1 MTVESEEAGLTD
13 LLIRWEELRERG
25 ESIPVEEL
33 CAGHSELVDALRHRI
48 DALKAMAT
56 LIGSTVP
63 RPDADGG
70 AAPVPPPPRQSA
82 TCVAEYREFRFHA
95 EGGLGEVFVAHGEDL
110 NRDVAMKFIKAQRV
124 HDPDCQRR
132 FFQEAEIT
140 GRLEHPGIVPVYS
153 LGHDGDG
160 SPCYAMRFIR
170 GRTLEDA
177 IQEFHGAGGPGPAGR
192 PHQLR
197 GLIKRLV
204 AVCNTIAYAHSRGV
218 LHRDL
223 KPKNIM
229 LDKYDETLVVDWGLA
244 RPFGRSEAD
253 RALGEQ
259 TLTPSSGNSGSGSPT
274 AGVVGTPAYMSPEQA
289 DGRWDLVGPPSDV
302 YSLGATLYVLLTG
315 RAPFEGR
322 HLGEVLDRVRRGE
335 FPPPRQVRPRVP
347 GPLDAV
353 CRKSM
358 ALKIEDRYP
367 TALALAEDLE
377 RWLADEPVTAYRDPL
392 AVRLAR
398 WGRRHR
404 TAAVSA
410 TALLVMA
417 AAAMTVTTVLVE
429 RQKREVVRQKTLAEV
444 NYRYAR
450 DAVDQM
456 LTKVG
461 EVDLADVPQME
472 PVRRK
477 LLEEARRFYLAFLG
491 QRGDDPATR
500 LEAGRAH
507 RRLGDIQEM
516 LGDHVGAEQSYR
528 QALGLHRPLGE
539 ESPAEPAFRQDLASD
554 LSRIGV
560 VLKKANR
567 FQEAERALRA
577 ALDLR
582 VQLAAEAPDGLDR
595 RQALADALY
604 QWGAL
609 MARLPGKR
617 REDEQAYREALALQQ
632 QLVEDS
638 RASPE
643 FLREKARYLNNL
655 GMLLEGD
662 GRLDQ
667 AEDAYRE
674 ALEIQEALLER
685 EPTVPGHR
693 WHLARTS
700 NNLGVLLLAE
710 GRLPDAEAA
719 ARKALKLQEAL
730 AAEFP
735 DVPAYAQELV
745 AAQDNLGLILQAR
758 APGEAEREYRKALK
772 RLESLAARWTNMPD
786 IPYQMA
792 ITNLNL
798 AFLLE
803 PSDPA
808 EAERTYHQA
817 LEIQDRLVAR
827 FPDVPEYECALGR
840 TLHDL
845 SFLLCSRTDFRGAR
859 RLLDQAIRHLRAALE
874 ANPRNAAYHEYLG
887 DSLGLFAKTLVQLG
901 EHGEAAEAAEQV
913 PGVRP
918 EALEQHLR
926 AAALLTKCVGLASAD
941 RHLADAKR
949 RDLEKK
955 YAYRAVK
962 ILRSAVQQGL
972 LKDVRGLDQEDFD
985 PLRERD
991 DFKALRET
999 LETRAKVGVG

>member
-1 MTVESEEAGLTD
+1 
-13 LLIRWEELRERG
+13 
-25 ESIPVEEL
+25 
-33 CAGHSELVDALRHRI
+33 
-48 DALKAMAT
+48 
-56 LIGSTVP
+56 
-63 RPDADGG
+63 
-70 AAPVPPPPRQSA
+70 
-82 TCVAEYREFRFHA
+82 
-95 EGGLGEVFVAHGEDL
+95 
-110 NRDVAMKFIKAQRV
+110 
-124 HDPDCQRR
+124 
-132 FFQEAEIT
+132 
-140 GRLEHPGIVPVYS
+140 
-153 LGHDGDG
+153 
-160 SPCYAMRFIR
+160 
-170 GRTLEDA
+170 
-177 IQEFHGAGGPGPAGR
+177 
-192 PHQLR
+192 
-197 GLIKRLV
+197 
-204 AVCNTIAYAHSRGV
+204 
-218 LHRDL
+218 
-223 KPKNIM
+223 
-229 LDKYDETLVVDWGLA
+229 
-244 RPFGRSEAD
+244 
-253 RALGEQ
+253 
-259 TLTPSSGNSGSGSPT
+259 
-274 AGVVGTPAYMSPEQA
+274 
-289 DGRWDLVGPPSDV
+289 
-302 YSLGATLYVLLTG
+302 VLLTG

-322 HLGEVLDRVRRGE
+322 HVGEVLDRVRRGE
-335 FPPPRQVRPRVP
+335 FPPPRQVRPWVP
-347 GPLDAV
+347 RPLDAV
-353 CRKSM
+353 CRKAM
-358 ALKIEDRYP
+358 ALKIEDRYA
-367 TALALAEDLE
+367 TALVLADDLE
-377 RWLADEPVTAYRDPL
+377 RWLADEPVTAYREPL

-410 TALLVMA
+410 TALLVMT

-528 QALGLHRPLGE
+528 QALGLHRPLVE

-554 LSRIGV
+554 HSRIGV

-567 FQEAERALRA
+567 FQEAEHALRA

-582 VQLAAEAPDGLDR
+582 VQLAAEAPDRLDR

-638 RASPE
+638 RARPE

-655 GMLLEGD
+655 GMLLAGD

-667 AEDAYRE
+667 AEDAFRE
-674 ALEIQEALLER
+674 ALEIQEVLLER
-685 EPTVPGHR
+685 EPAVPGHR

-700 NNLGVLLLAE
+700 NNLGVLLLTE

-745 AAQDNLGLILQAR
+745 AAQANLGLILQAR
-758 APGEAEREYRKALK
+758 APEEAEREYRKALK
-772 RLESLAARWTNMPD
+772 RLESLAARWPNMPD
-786 IPYQMA
+786 IPYRTA
-792 ITNLNL
+792 LTYLNL
-798 AFLLE
+798 AVLLAKG
-803 PSDPA
+803 DPA

-845 SFLLCSRTDFRGAR
+845 SFLLCSRTDFQGAR

-874 ANPRNAAYHEYLG
+874 ANPQSASYHEYLG

-901 EHGEAAEAAEQV
+901 EHGEAADAAEEV
-913 PGVRP
+913 SGVQP
-918 EALEQHLR
+918 EALEQRLR
-926 AAALLTKCVGLASAD
+926 AAALLTQCASLAAAD
-941 RHLADAKR
+941 RHLADSER
-949 RDLEKK
+949 RDLETK
-955 YAYRAVK
+955 YGYRAVK
-962 ILRSAVQQGL
+962 LLRNAVHQGL
-972 LKDVRGLDQEDFD
+972 LKDVRPLDLPDFA

-999 LETRAKVGVG
+999 LETRARVGVG

>member
-1 MTVESEEAGLTD
+1 MPTTAVRRPGPAAPEAIGH
-13 LLIRWEELRERG
+13 LRRG
-25 ESIPVEEL
+25 
-33 CAGHSELVDALRHRI
+33 
-48 DALKAMAT
+48 
-56 LIGSTVP
+56 VP
-63 RPDADGG
+63 RISLPCRGG
-70 AAPVPPPPRQSA
+70 TGRGLHGPWRGLEPRRGAEVPQ
-82 TCVAEYREFRFHA
+82 
-95 EGGLGEVFVAHGEDL
+95 
-110 NRDVAMKFIKAQRV
+110 AQRV

-253 RALGEQ
+253 RALGEE

-322 HLGEVLDRVRRGE
+322 HIGEVLDRVRRGE

-507 RRLGDIQEM
+507 RHLGDIQEM

-528 QALGLHRPLGE
+528 QALGLHQPLVE

-554 LSRIGV
+554 SSRIGV

-567 FQEAERALRA
+567 FQEAERAFRA

-609 MARLPGKR
+609 M
-617 REDEQAYREALALQQ
+617 
-632 QLVEDS
+632 
-638 RASPE
+638 RACPAS
-643 FLREKARYLNNL
+643 A
-655 GMLLEGD
+655 
-662 GRLDQ
+662 
-667 AEDAYRE
+667 
-674 ALEIQEALLER
+674 
-685 EPTVPGHR
+685 
-693 WHLARTS
+693 ARTS
-700 NNLGVLLLAE
+700 RRTARRSSSSSSSSKTRGPDPSSCARRPGISITWACCWRATAGSTRPRTPS
-710 GRLPDAEAA
+710 GRPWRSRRRCWSESRPSRATAGTW
-719 ARKALKLQEAL
+719 RGPRTTWGSCSWPKA
-730 AAEFP
+730 
-735 DVPAYAQELV
+735 
-745 AAQDNLGLILQAR
+745 G
-758 APGEAEREYRKALK
+758 
-772 RLESLAARWTNMPD
+772 
-786 IPYQMA
+786 
-792 ITNLNL
+792 
-798 AFLLE
+798 
-803 PSDPA
+803 
-808 EAERTYHQA
+808 
-817 LEIQDRLVAR
+817 
-827 FPDVPEYECALGR
+827 
-840 TLHDL
+840 
-845 SFLLCSRTDFRGAR
+845 SRTPKPPPAR
-859 RLLDQAIRHLRAALE
+859 L
-874 ANPRNAAYHEYLG
+874 
-887 DSLGLFAKTLVQLG
+887 
-901 EHGEAAEAAEQV
+901 
-913 PGVRP
+913 
-918 EALEQHLR
+918 
-926 AAALLTKCVGLASAD
+926 
-941 RHLADAKR
+941 
-949 RDLEKK
+949 
-955 YAYRAVK
+955 
-962 ILRSAVQQGL
+962 
-972 LKDVRGLDQEDFD
+972 
-985 PLRERD
+985 
-991 DFKALRET
+991 
-999 LETRAKVGVG
+999 

>member
-1 MTVESEEAGLTD
+1 MIVESEEAGLTD

-25 ESIPVEEL
+25 QSIPVEEL

-48 DALKAMAT
+48 DALKAMAP
-56 LIGSTVP
+56 LIGPTVP

-70 AAPVPPPPRQSA
+70 AAAPVPPPPRQSA

-95 EGGLGEVFVAHGEDL
+95 EGGLGEVFMAHGEDL
-110 NRDVAMKFIKAQRV
+110 NRDVALKFIKTQRV

-253 RALGEQ
+253 RALGEE
-259 TLTPSSGNSGSGSPT
+259 TLTPSSGSSGSGSPT

-322 HLGEVLDRVRRGE
+322 HVGEVLDRVRRGE
-335 FPPPRQVRPRVP
+335 FPPPRQVRPWVP
-347 GPLDAV
+347 GSLDAV

-377 RWLADEPVTAYRDPL
+377 HWLADEPVTAYRDPL
-392 AVRLAR
+392 GVRLAR

-477 LLEEARRFYLAFLG
+477 LLEEARQFYLAFLG

-528 QALGLHRPLGE
+528 QALGLHQPLVE

-554 LSRIGV
+554 SSQIGV

-582 VQLAAEAPDGLDR
+582 VQLAVEAPDCLDR

-609 MARLPGKR
+609 R
-617 REDEQAYREALALQQ
+617 
-632 QLVEDS
+632 
-638 RASPE
+638 RASP
-643 FLREKARYLNNL
+643 AS
-655 GMLLEGD
+655 
-662 GRLDQ
+662 
-667 AEDAYRE
+667 
-674 ALEIQEALLER
+674 
-685 EPTVPGHR
+685 T
-693 WHLARTS
+693 ARTS
-700 NNLGVLLLAE
+700 RRTA
-710 GRLPDAEAA
+710 
-719 ARKALKLQEAL
+719 KLSSSSSSSSKTR
-730 AAEFP
+730 
-735 DVPAYAQELV
+735 
-745 AAQDNLGLILQAR
+745 G
-758 APGEAEREYRKALK
+758 PG
-772 RLESLAARWTNMPD
+772 
-786 IPYQMA
+786 
-792 ITNLNL
+792 
-798 AFLLE
+798 
-803 PSDPA
+803 PSS
-808 EAERTYHQA
+808 
-817 LEIQDRLVAR
+817 
-827 FPDVPEYECALGR
+827 C
-840 TLHDL
+840 
-845 SFLLCSRTDFRGAR
+845 AR
-859 RLLDQAIRHLRAALE
+859 RLGI
-874 ANPRNAAYHEYLG
+874 
-887 DSLGLFAKTLVQLG
+887 SIT
-901 EHGEAAEAAEQV
+901 
-913 PGVRP
+913 
-918 EALEQHLR
+918 
-926 AAALLTKCVGLASAD
+926 
-941 RHLADAKR
+941 
-949 RDLEKK
+949 
-955 YAYRAVK
+955 
-962 ILRSAVQQGL
+962 
-972 LKDVRGLDQEDFD
+972 
-985 PLRERD
+985 
-991 DFKALRET
+991 
-999 LETRAKVGVG
+999 

>member
-1 MTVESEEAGLTD
+1 M
-13 LLIRWEELRERG
+13 
-25 ESIPVEEL
+25 
-33 CAGHSELVDALRHRI
+33 
-48 DALKAMAT
+48 
-56 LIGSTVP
+56 
-63 RPDADGG
+63 
-70 AAPVPPPPRQSA
+70 
-82 TCVAEYREFRFHA
+82 
-95 EGGLGEVFVAHGEDL
+95 
-110 NRDVAMKFIKAQRV
+110 
-124 HDPDCQRR
+124 
-132 FFQEAEIT
+132 
-140 GRLEHPGIVPVYS
+140 
-153 LGHDGDG
+153 
-160 SPCYAMRFIR
+160 
-170 GRTLEDA
+170 
-177 IQEFHGAGGPGPAGR
+177 
-192 PHQLR
+192 
-197 GLIKRLV
+197 
-204 AVCNTIAYAHSRGV
+204 
-218 LHRDL
+218 
-223 KPKNIM
+223 
-229 LDKYDETLVVDWGLA
+229 
-244 RPFGRSEAD
+244 
-253 RALGEQ
+253 
-259 TLTPSSGNSGSGSPT
+259 
-274 AGVVGTPAYMSPEQA
+274 
-289 DGRWDLVGPPSDV
+289 
-302 YSLGATLYVLLTG
+302 
-315 RAPFEGR
+315 
-322 HLGEVLDRVRRGE
+322 
-335 FPPPRQVRPRVP
+335 
-347 GPLDAV
+347 
-353 CRKSM
+353 
-358 ALKIEDRYP
+358 
-367 TALALAEDLE
+367 
-377 RWLADEPVTAYRDPL
+377 TAYRDPL

-404 TAAVSA
+404 TAAVGA

-417 AAAMTVTTVLVE
+417 TAAMTVTTVLVE

-528 QALGLHRPLGE
+528 QALGLHQPLVE

-554 LSRIGV
+554 SSRIGV

-567 FQEAERALRA
+567 FQEAERRLCSV

-609 MARLPGKR
+609 RARLPGKR
-617 REDEQAYREALALQQ
+617 REDEQAYREALVLQQ

-638 RASPE
+638 RARPE

-655 GMLLEGD
+655 GMLLAGD

-667 AEDAYRE
+667 AEDAFRE

-685 EPTVPGHR
+685 EPAVPGHR

-710 GRLPDAEAA
+710 GRLPDADAA

-745 AAQDNLGLILQAR
+745 AAQANLGLILQAR
-758 APGEAEREYRKALK
+758 APEEAEREYRKALK
-772 RLESLAARWTNMPD
+772 RLESLAARWPNMPD
-786 IPYQMA
+786 IPYRTA
-792 ITNLNL
+792 ITYLNL
-798 AFLLE
+798 AFLLAKG
-803 PSDPA
+803 DPA

-859 RLLDQAIRHLRAALE
+859 RLLDQAIRHLRRARGEPPKCRL
-874 ANPRNAAYHEYLG
+874 PRI
-887 DSLGLFAKTLVQLG
+887 
-901 EHGEAAEAAEQV
+901 
-913 PGVRP
+913 PR
-918 EALEQHLR
+918 
-926 AAALLTKCVGLASAD
+926 
-941 RHLADAKR
+941 
-949 RDLEKK
+949 
-955 YAYRAVK
+955 
-962 ILRSAVQQGL
+962 
-972 LKDVRGLDQEDFD
+972 
-985 PLRERD
+985 
-991 DFKALRET
+991 
-999 LETRAKVGVG
+999 

>member
-13 LLIRWEELRERG
+13 LLIRWEELRESG
-25 ESIPVEEL
+25 QSIPVEEL

-48 DALKAMAT
+48 DGLE
-56 LIGSTVP
+56 GDGPPDRPHRVP
-63 RPDADGG
+63 ARCRRRRC

-95 EGGLGEVFVAHGEDL
+95 EGGLGEVFMAHGEDL
-110 NRDVAMKFIKAQRV
+110 NRDVALKFIKAQRV

-253 RALGEQ
+253 RALGEE

-322 HLGEVLDRVRRGE
+322 HVGEVLDRVRRGE

-528 QALGLHRPLGE
+528 QALGLHRPLVE

-554 LSRIGV
+554 YSRIGV

-567 FQEAERALRA
+567 FQEAERAS
-577 ALDLR
+577 
-582 VQLAAEAPDGLDR
+582 APPSTSACNWRPR
-595 RQALADALY
+595 R
-604 QWGAL
+604 
-609 MARLPGKR
+609 PT
-617 REDEQAYREALALQQ
+617 
-632 QLVEDS
+632 
-638 RASPE
+638 AST
-643 FLREKARYLNNL
+643 A
-655 GMLLEGD
+655 
-662 GRLDQ
+662 
-667 AEDAYRE
+667 
-674 ALEIQEALLER
+674 
-685 EPTVPGHR
+685 
-693 WHLARTS
+693 
-700 NNLGVLLLAE
+700 
-710 GRLPDAEAA
+710 
-719 ARKALKLQEAL
+719 
-730 AAEFP
+730 
-735 DVPAYAQELV
+735 
-745 AAQDNLGLILQAR
+745 
-758 APGEAEREYRKALK
+758 
-772 RLESLAARWTNMPD
+772 
-786 IPYQMA
+786 
-792 ITNLNL
+792 
-798 AFLLE
+798 
-803 PSDPA
+803 
-808 EAERTYHQA
+808 
-817 LEIQDRLVAR
+817 
-827 FPDVPEYECALGR
+827 
-840 TLHDL
+840 
-845 SFLLCSRTDFRGAR
+845 
-859 RLLDQAIRHLRAALE
+859 
-874 ANPRNAAYHEYLG
+874 
-887 DSLGLFAKTLVQLG
+887 
-901 EHGEAAEAAEQV
+901 
-913 PGVRP
+913 VRP
-918 EALEQHLR
+918 SPTPSTSGA
-926 AAALLTKCVGLASAD
+926 
-941 RHLADAKR
+941 
-949 RDLEKK
+949 
-955 YAYRAVK
+955 
-962 ILRSAVQQGL
+962 
-972 LKDVRGLDQEDFD
+972 
-985 PLRERD
+985 P
-991 DFKALRET
+991 
-999 LETRAKVGVG
+999 